1 MIALRWG
8 YNPLL
13 VIAVNGFFL
22 LIDLV
27 FFPANATKFF
37 EGGWFPLL
45 LAAAVAFL
53 MLTWRRGQSLVQA
66 ARAHMRQPEAEFLEA
81 LARNPPIRL
90 PGTAVYLTAS
100 PRGIPLPLTNFVRH
114 NHALHE
120 RLLLVTALAEEV
132 PRVSDEHR
140 VEVTETAPNIC
151 RIVLHYGF
159 MESPC
164 IPEGVR
170 LAIQRGHLVGIDA
183 DDLSYYIG
191 RETIIPT
198 EQVRG
203 IAV

>member
-27 FFPANATKFF
+27 FFAANATKFF

-66 ARAHMRQPEAEFLEA
+66 ARSHMRQPEAEFLEA